1 MKDLVF
7 VHGRSQQNL
16 NPLDLKAQWFSA
28 LNEGMKKINRQLPID
43 EAHVHLPYYGN
54 TLMDLCRGMTPE
66 QAAQVIQQGNAS
78 DEQERKF
85 AMSMIGEMAQVA
97 LPPPEL
103 AAAPSGNVIEQGVKE
118 WSTVQWLL
126 RRMDGVPGVNAEAI
140 SLATHDVYQYLRQT
154 GISIKIDREVIKAF
168 KSGVETVLVSHSL
181 GTVVAYNVLRK
192 LEVGARVNQFV
203 TLGSPLAISA
213 IKTALAPLS
222 WPEPV
227 VRWMNARDP
236 RDVVAL
242 FPLVP
247 PRFSVSGTDGRTI
260 VDNSDVSNAKDD
272 PHSIDDY
279 LNDPSVAECIYKA
292 LV

>member
-1 MKDLVF
+1 

-16 NPLDLKAQWFSA
+16 NPVDLKAQWFAA
-28 LNEGMKKINRQLPID
+28 LTAGMKKINRQLPID
-43 EAHVHLPYYGN
+43 EAHVHFPYYGN
-54 TLMDLCRGMTPE
+54 TLMDLCKGMTPE
-66 QAAQVIQQGNAS
+66 QAARVILQGNES

-85 AMSMIGEMAQVA
+85 AMSMIGEIAQGT
-97 LPPPEL
+97 LPPEEL

-118 WSTVQWLL
+118 WPAMQWLL

-154 GISIKIDREVIKAF
+154 GISIKIDREVMKAF
-168 KSGVETVLVSHSL
+168 KSGAETVLVSHSL

-192 LEVGARVNQFV
+192 LEAGVTVNQLV

-213 IKTALAPLS
+213 IKTGLAPLS
-222 WPEPV
+222 WPKPV
-227 VRWMNARDP
+227 GQWMNARDP
-236 RDVVAL
+236 HDVVAL

-247 PRFSVSGTDGRTI
+247 PRFSVSAPGGKSI
-260 VDNSDVSNAKDD
+260 VDKSDVSNSKDD
-272 PHSIDDY
+272 PHSIHDY
-279 LNDPSVAECIYKA
+279 LNDPFVAKCIYEA